1 MRAVTKDGR
10 YINME
15 HKTNSIVAAFIAVTS
30 WIFQCFDVPLVIWFF
45 VSMIDYISG
54 SVAAIINN
62 RWTRRQAVVGA
73 ITKIG
78 MFLIIIMG
86 ILLDAL
92 ATYMGKYANQMFTT
106 KGVFGLAVTCWFIGT
121 EGISALKNFKE
132 WKVAIP
138 PFLKKAFGKVKKS
151 ANTLGK

>member
-1 MRAVTKDGR
+1 
-10 YINME
+10 
-15 HKTNSIVAAFIAVTS
+15 
-30 WIFQCFDVPLVIWFF
+30 
-45 VSMIDYISG
+45 
-54 SVAAIINN
+54 
-62 RWTRRQAVVGA
+62 
-73 ITKIG
+73 
-78 MFLIIIMG
+78 MG

-92 ATYMGKYANQMFTT
+92 ATYMGKYANETFTT
-106 KGVFGLAVTCWFIGT
+106 KGMFGLAVTCWFIGT